1 MDMNYQ
7 KVKFNSK
14 FPIIVGVDK
23 RKINNE
29 SFKSEIYGA
38 AY

>member
-14 FPIIVGVDK
+14 FPIIVGMDK
-23 RKINNE
+23 RTINNE
-29 SFKSEIYGA
+29 NFKSEIYGA
-38 AY
+38 AF